1 MTSPLFDENEDILLK
16 STSENM
22 SDSGNFDAVLELTIC
37 EEYALIL
44 AHDGDRH
51 ASHLTKLTQV
61 VTRVTKVTVFV

>member
-1 MTSPLFDENEDILLK
+1 MK
-16 STSENM
+16 SSR
-22 SDSGNFDAVLELTIC
+22 SFIASFRLDAVLELTIC

-51 ASHLTKLTQV
+51 ASHLTKLTQA

>member
-1 MTSPLFDENEDILLK
+1 MQSSRSFVASFRL
-16 STSENM
+16 
-22 SDSGNFDAVLELTIC
+22 DSFLELTIC